1 MSISMINQ
9 NKLTDVFTLSNGVKV
24 PCIGYGTWQT
34 PTGEITKECVRMA
47 IRAGYRHVDTA
58 FAYGNEVS
66 VGEGLKASGVN
77 REEIFVASKHWVTE
91 RGYEK
96 TIAAVETSLKNLG
109 VDYMDL
115 YLVHWPCVEKCSPQW
130 KEINAET
137 WRGIE
142 RMYQDGKLRAIGVSN
157 YQKKHLEALD
167 ETASIKPMVNQIE
180 FHPGYT
186 QMDNVLYSQ
195 DRGMLVEAWSPLGS
209 GAVLKDERLTAISVK
224 YNKSVAQLCVRMALQ
239 CGILPLPKSTNSLR
253 IAQNAEVFNFVI
265 NDEDLQTLLQFPM
278 LGFSGYMPEDAPAD
292 ALAGQ

>member
-1 MSISMINQ
+1 MSMVTKKN
-9 NKLTDVFTLSNGVKV
+9 LTDVFTLSNGVKV

-34 PTGEITKECVRMA
+34 PDGETTKECVKMA
-47 IRAGYRHVDTA
+47 IQAGYRHIDTA

-66 VGEGLKASGVN
+66 VGEGIKASGIR

-96 TIAAVETSLKNLG
+96 TITAVESSLKNLG

-115 YLVHWPCVEKCSPQW
+115 YLVHWPCVEKCSPHW

-142 RMYQDGKLRAIGVSN
+142 RMYQEGKLRAIGVSN

-186 QMDNVLYSQ
+186 QMDNVLYCQ

-209 GAVLKDERLTAISVK
+209 GAVLKDERLAVIAAK
-224 YNKSVAQLCVRMALQ
+224 YNKSVAQLCVRLALQ
-239 CGILPLPKSTNSLR
+239 CDILPLPKSTNPLR

-265 NDEDLQTLLQFPM
+265 SEEDVQTLLQLPL
-278 LGFSGYMPEDAPAD
+278 LGFSGFLPEDAPAD